1 MSDVLKRSQR
11 LYARQLEGKTTRQL
25 VLEHASIE
33 GISETTAWDD
43 WNRVKVWNNEDWE
56 KDRETLLPRLQAMRV
71 RLFNKAVKKGQ
82 LQTAAQ
88 ILDSLGKVIGE
99 SVETVNIQAPE
110 LSIRVIKDLECW
122 LQEEGL
128 ENRIFLVLNCSEEL
142 LTTWRSLFLLCS
154 YLSDGKDIAWKEL
167 KRLTPKDMDS
177 K

>member
-1 MSDVLKRSQR
+1 MASSAFPDNIINNPLAQPAKKRTRSSVSDVLKRSQR

-25 VLEHASIE
+25 VIEHANIE
-33 GISETTAWDD
+33 GISETTAWQD
-43 WNRVKVWNNEDWE
+43 WDKVKVWNNEDWE

-110 LSIRVIKDLECW
+110 LAIRIEP
-122 LQEEGL
+122 
-128 ENRIFLVLNCSEEL
+128 
-142 LTTWRSLFLLCS
+142 
-154 YLSDGKDIAWKEL
+154 KE
-167 KRLTPKDMDS
+167 
-177 K
+177 

>member
-1 MSDVLKRSQR
+1 MASSTFPDNVFNNPLAQPAKKRTRSSVSDVLKRSQR

-25 VLEHASIE
+25 VIEHANIE
-33 GISETTAWDD
+33 GISETTAWQD
-43 WNRVKVWNNEDWE
+43 WDKVKVWNNEDWE
-56 KDRETLLPRLQAMRV
+56 KDRETLLPRLLAMRV

-110 LSIRVIKDLECW
+110 LSIKVE
-122 LQEEGL
+122 
-128 ENRIFLVLNCSEEL
+128 
-142 LTTWRSLFLLCS
+142 
-154 YLSDGKDIAWKEL
+154 
-167 KRLTPKDMDS
+167 S

>member
-1 MSDVLKRSQR
+1 MASSTFPDNVFNNPLAQPAKKRTRSSISDVLKRSQR

-25 VLEHASIE
+25 VIEHANIE
-33 GISETTAWDD
+33 GISETTAWQD
-43 WNRVKVWNNEDWE
+43 WDKVKVWNNEDWE

-110 LSIRVIKDLECW
+110 LSIKVE
-122 LQEEGL
+122 
-128 ENRIFLVLNCSEEL
+128 
-142 LTTWRSLFLLCS
+142 
-154 YLSDGKDIAWKEL
+154 
-167 KRLTPKDMDS
+167 PKN
-177 K
+177 

>member
-1 MSDVLKRSQR
+1 MASSTFPDNVFNNPLAQPAKKRTRSSLSDVLKRSQR

-25 VLEHASIE
+25 VLEHANIE

-43 WNRVKVWNNEDWE
+43 WNRVKVWNNEDWQ

-110 LSIRVIKDLECW
+110 LSIRVE
-122 LQEEGL
+122 
-128 ENRIFLVLNCSEEL
+128 
-142 LTTWRSLFLLCS
+142 
-154 YLSDGKDIAWKEL
+154 
-167 KRLTPKDMDS
+167 PKN
-177 K
+177 

>member
-1 MSDVLKRSQR
+1 VASSTFPENIINNPLAQPAKKRTRSSISDVLKRSQR

-25 VLEHASIE
+25 VIEHANIE
-33 GISETTAWDD
+33 GISETTAWQD
-43 WNRVKVWNNEDWE
+43 WDRVKVWNNEDWE

-110 LSIRVIKDLECW
+110 LSIKVE
-122 LQEEGL
+122 
-128 ENRIFLVLNCSEEL
+128 
-142 LTTWRSLFLLCS
+142 
-154 YLSDGKDIAWKEL
+154 
-167 KRLTPKDMDS
+167 PKN
-177 K
+177 

>member
-1 MSDVLKRSQR
+1 MASSIFPDNLNNNPIVQPNRKRVRSAMSDVLKRSQR

-110 LSIRVIKDLECW
+110 LSIRVE
-122 LQEEGL
+122 
-128 ENRIFLVLNCSEEL
+128 
-142 LTTWRSLFLLCS
+142 
-154 YLSDGKDIAWKEL
+154 
-167 KRLTPKDMDS
+167 PKN
-177 K
+177 

>member
-1 MSDVLKRSQR
+1 MASSTFPDNVFNNPLAQPAKKRTRSSVSDVLKRSQR

-25 VLEHASIE
+25 VIEHANIE
-33 GISETTAWDD
+33 GISETTAWQD
-43 WNRVKVWNNEDWE
+43 WDRVKVWNNEDWE

-110 LSIRVIKDLECW
+110 LSIKVD
-122 LQEEGL
+122 
-128 ENRIFLVLNCSEEL
+128 
-142 LTTWRSLFLLCS
+142 
-154 YLSDGKDIAWKEL
+154 
-167 KRLTPKDMDS
+167 PKN
-177 K
+177 

>member
-1 MSDVLKRSQR
+1 MASSTFPDNVFNNPLAQPAKKRTRSSISDVLKRSQR

-25 VLEHASIE
+25 VIEHANIE
-33 GISETTAWDD
+33 GISETTAWED
-43 WNRVKVWNNEDWE
+43 WNKVKKWNDEDWQ

-110 LSIRVIKDLECW
+110 LSIRVE
-122 LQEEGL
+122 
-128 ENRIFLVLNCSEEL
+128 
-142 LTTWRSLFLLCS
+142 
-154 YLSDGKDIAWKEL
+154 
-167 KRLTPKDMDS
+167 PKN
-177 K
+177 